1 MHGTHPVN
9 VAALIV
15 HARASNEVHGRA
27 RPHPILPAADTI
39 QRVPTVRDPT
49 TGVSSPESVLSNR
62 A

>member
-49 TGVSSPESVLSNR
+49 TGVSSP
-62 A
+62 